1 MRPSWTAAALA
12 LLAAPGALA
21 QAGSPLPACAMSGAA
36 SVMIGGRP
44 VLRLSDVA
52 ACPPELYEV
61 VPSLRIEGQ
70 PAVRFR
76 AGGGITGTC
85 SATGD
90 PSVRFEG
97 QAAPR
102 LGDVECRGR

>member
-1 MRPSWTAAALA
+1 MRVSWTSAALV
-12 LLAAPGALA
+12 LLAAPGAMA
-21 QAGSPLPACAMSGAA
+21 QAGSPLPACALSGAA

-52 ACPPELYEV
+52 TCPPELYEV
-61 VPSLRIEGQ
+61 VPSIRIEGQ

-76 AGGGITGTC
+76 SGGGITGAC